1 MKTVWSGGDII
12 TAEKLNNIEENSLNN
27 LMICLNTYQDQEDS
41 SILNITLNEINK
53 LISHK
58 AFLYFYYNGIVYYTI
73 FNNYNF
79 HIDLDG
85 RSAYWFDMRGRNS
98 ILIEYYSPTAVKI
111 SGGEGGFS

>member
-12 TAEKLNNIEENSLNN
+12 TAEKLNNIEKNSLNN

-53 LISHK
+53 FINHK

-73 FNNYNF
+73 FNDYNF
-79 HIDLDG
+79 HLDPDG
-85 RSAYWFDMRGRNS
+85 RTAYWYDMKGRNP
-98 ILIEYYSPTAVKI
+98 ILIEYYSSTAVEI
-111 SGGEGGFS
+111 NESGGVVA